1 LKARVARLEDE
12 LRLARGDVAE
22 MRGLRLDDEAEL
34 NGLREDLEER
44 TRGFEI
50 ECEEKEERIKERDE
64 LATQLEFLE
73 AELDGVRAAEVSRL
87 DGLLAVR
94 PRSRVGRRF
103 SRTSRRPR
111 RPSVFVLSVR
121 SLRATRCATH
131 VIESYRAL
139 TNRSY
144 ASRRPPDFFRPQAEL
159 RAEVKAKTEEL
170 KDLTAS
176 RDDSDDEVRRLKDM
190 SNTQAIEAAKMRVQ
204 LEDLRGNYAKV
215 SADAMKFRLQAE
227 TLEGNNG
234 RLQAKTT
241 AAIDEAEKLRKW
253 HDWAKASEVVSLQ
266 GELDVVKQERDMLQR
281 DLQSRLAE
289 SRRLTTQN
297 EDWAKDVKALRSDVF
312 AREGKLGRCEAE
324 LAALNRSL
332 KQCETELMV
341 AKEQSERRGEDT
353 AKAALDAVKLRAK
366 FEEEKLRQQATLL
379 SIRSGHQKEMHEAKD
394 AHAMEMMAAR
404 KDAQAAW
411 TLARE
416 LEAKVLVQ
424 SGMLSKNQKDHV
436 RAMRIG
442 QRITDHK
449 AEELD
454 RAKAEMDAIKKGSAK
469 YEKMFRPAQDR
480 DLPERWKNERL
491 ESMMAQTRS
500 EVGMPGAP
508 KTPGK

>member
-1 LKARVARLEDE
+1 
-12 LRLARGDVAE
+12 
-22 MRGLRLDDEAEL
+22 
-34 NGLREDLEER
+34 
-44 TRGFEI
+44 
-50 ECEEKEERIKERDE
+50 
-64 LATQLEFLE
+64 
-73 AELDGVRAAEVSRL
+73 
-87 DGLLAVR
+87 
-94 PRSRVGRRF
+94 
-103 SRTSRRPR
+103 
-111 RPSVFVLSVR
+111 
-121 SLRATRCATH
+121 
-131 VIESYRAL
+131 
-139 TNRSY
+139 
-144 ASRRPPDFFRPQAEL
+144 
-159 RAEVKAKTEEL
+159 
-170 KDLTAS
+170 
-176 RDDSDDEVRRLKDM
+176 
-190 SNTQAIEAAKMRVQ
+190 
-204 LEDLRGNYAKV
+204 
-215 SADAMKFRLQAE
+215 
-227 TLEGNNG
+227 
-234 RLQAKTT
+234 
-241 AAIDEAEKLRKW
+241 
-253 HDWAKASEVVSLQ
+253 
-266 GELDVVKQERDMLQR
+266 MLQR

-297 EDWAKDVKALRSDVF
+297 EEWAKDVKALRSDVF

-332 KQCETELMV
+332 KQSETELMV
-341 AKEQSERRGEDT
+341 AKEQSERRAEDT

-394 AHAMEMMAAR
+394 THAMEMMAAR

-449 AEELD
+449 AEELE

-508 KTPGK
+508 KTPG

>member
-1 LKARVARLEDE
+1 
-12 LRLARGDVAE
+12 
-22 MRGLRLDDEAEL
+22 MRASH
-34 NGLREDLEER
+34 
-44 TRGFEI
+44 TI
-50 ECEEKEERIKERDE
+50 C
-64 LATQLEFLE
+64 
-73 AELDGVRAAEVSRL
+73 
-87 DGLLAVR
+87 
-94 PRSRVGRRF
+94 
-103 SRTSRRPR
+103 
-111 RPSVFVLSVR
+111 
-121 SLRATRCATH
+121 H
-131 VIESYRAL
+131 VIESDRSL
-139 TNRSY
+139 TNRTR
-144 ASRRPPDFFRPQAEL
+144 AFPQAEL

-297 EDWAKDVKALRSDVF
+297 EEWAKDVKALRSDVF

-332 KQCETELMV
+332 KQSETELMV
-341 AKEQSERRGEDT
+341 AKEQSERRAEDT

-394 AHAMEMMAAR
+394 THAMEMMAAR

-449 AEELD
+449 AEELE

-500 EVGMPGAP
+500 EVSMPGAP
-508 KTPGK
+508 KTPG